1 MPSGSREVGALGRA
15 VARSLDEAR
24 ARSGRSLRSLA
35 PETPVSFTQL
45 GRILAGEKVMTMDEF
60 GAICVALGL
69 DPEDVFRDA
78 VESVTAHERV
88 GLRAVDGGADR
99 DGTAT
104 SKAGAVGSGAEEP
117 APPLDVAA
125 RRVTDRPEYAAAHQW
140 DDLGEE
146 PQEAP
151 PHDDR
156 GI

>member
-78 VESVTAHERV
+78 VESVAAHKRAE
-88 GLRAVDGGADR
+88 LRMVDDEADR

-104 SKAGAVGSGAEEP
+104 SEAEAEEL
-117 APPLDVAA
+117 APPLDVA
-125 RRVTDRPEYAAAHQW
+125 RREADEGAADGSVGLEGWAVAAH
-140 DDLGEE
+140 DPGTD
-146 PQEAP
+146 PEAEAEAF
-151 PHDDR
+151 
-156 GI
+156 GAL